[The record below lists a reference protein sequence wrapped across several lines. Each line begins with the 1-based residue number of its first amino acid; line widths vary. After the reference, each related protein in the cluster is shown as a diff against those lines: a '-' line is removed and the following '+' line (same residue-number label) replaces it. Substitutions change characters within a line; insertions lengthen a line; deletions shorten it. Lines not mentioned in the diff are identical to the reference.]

1 MPYCP
6 DCGVEIGQAPVCPLC
21 GAKNPRANLARDSE
35 DKEKGKTS
43 TPYFLEGASSG
54 ESFTPMEQKT
64 ITWEVISIAFI
75 IAIVAIGAINMLLES
90 RLSWALY
97 PISTFVFAWMVST
110 IFLMLG
116 GHRLVRDLLLVLPLP
131 LYLLALGAIT
141 GNIYWAL
148 DVAVPLAVFVEAV
161 IAAYALLAAKA
172 NRKGLNLIAY
182 GLVGISLICVGCELL
197 LDYYFRGVIQLE
209 WSAIV
214 SISLIPVAIFLL
226 YLHYR
231 VAKATNLHRLFR
243 L

>member
-6 DCGVEIGQAPVCPLC
+6 DCGVEIGRAPVCPLC
-21 GAKNPRANLARDSE
+21 GARNPNADLAQDS
-35 DKEKGKTS
+35 DGKEKGKAT

-64 ITWEVISIAFI
+64 ISWEVISIAFI

-116 GHRLVRDLLLVLPLP
+116 RHRLLRDLLLVLPLP

-148 DVAVPLAVFVEAV
+148 DVAVPLALFIEAV

-172 NRKGLNLIAY
+172 KRKGLNLIAY
-182 GLVGISLICVGCELL
+182 GLVGISLVCVGCELL
-197 LDYYFRGVIQLE
+197 LDFYFKGIVQLE